1 MNITK
6 NAVASL
12 IYTVSDE
19 NGSVLDSNKDS
30 GQPLVYL
37 HGSGFLIPGL
47 ETALEGQQVGDQF
60 EVVVSPEEAYGEH
73 HEGLVQRVPRE
84 LFGDA
89 EVEVGMRFNAETDA
103 GPRSVVVTD
112 MDEDSVVVDG
122 NHPLAG
128 LTLTFEVEVTDVR
141 AATEEE
147 ISHGHVHGEGGHHH

>member
-19 NGSVLDSNKDS
+19 QGTVLDTNKDS

-37 HGSGFLIPGL
+37 HGNGFLIPGL
-47 ETALEGQQVGDQF
+47 ENALEGQQAGAQF
-60 EVVVSPEEAYGEH
+60 EVTVTPEEAYGEH
-73 HEGLVQRVPRE
+73 HEGLVQRVPLE

-103 GPRSVVVTD
+103 GTRSVVVTEMAD
-112 MDEDSVVVDG
+112 DSVVVDG

-128 LTLTFEVEVTDVR
+128 LTLTFEVQVTDVR

-147 ISHGHVHGEGGHHH
+147 ISHGHVHGEGGHQH

>member
-12 IYTVSDE
+12 IYTVCDE
-19 NGSVLDSNKDS
+19 SGSVIDSNKEG

-37 HGSGFLIPGL
+37 HGAGFLIPGL
-47 ETALEGQQVGDQF
+47 ENALEGQQAGDQL
-60 EVVVSPEEAYGEH
+60 EVTVSPEDAYGEH

-84 LFGDA
+84 LFGGA
-89 EVEVGMRFNAETDA
+89 EVEVGMRFSADTDA
-103 GPRSVVVTD
+103 GQRTVVVTETA
-112 MDEDSVVVDG
+112 EDSVVVDG

-141 AATEEE
+141 AATAEE
-147 ISHGHVHGEGGHHH
+147 ISHGHVHGAGGCHH